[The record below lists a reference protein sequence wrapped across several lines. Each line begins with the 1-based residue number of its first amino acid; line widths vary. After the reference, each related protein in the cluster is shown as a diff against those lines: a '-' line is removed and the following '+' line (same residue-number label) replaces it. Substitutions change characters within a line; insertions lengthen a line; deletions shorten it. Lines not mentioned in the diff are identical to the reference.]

1 MFRPPPKPEK
11 SRLLGPAPTPA
22 EPRAKLEV
30 LTNPIDQPSCCD
42 KIKENTMEGK
52 AMMTRTEDKQI
63 KFHMVTIEDL
73 VPQQHFLRKLDRIV
87 GFSFICTEVEADYLN
102 LRQIWCEG
110 SFAAQKARHN
120 LRSLYRRE
128 LEAAEAH
135 CLLSAMALNL
145 KWMVKC
151 LG

>member
-110 SFAAQKARHN
+110 SLP
-120 LRSLYRRE
+120 LRRQDII
-128 LEAAEAH
+128 
-135 CLLSAMALNL
+135 
-145 KWMVKC
+145 
-151 LG
+151 